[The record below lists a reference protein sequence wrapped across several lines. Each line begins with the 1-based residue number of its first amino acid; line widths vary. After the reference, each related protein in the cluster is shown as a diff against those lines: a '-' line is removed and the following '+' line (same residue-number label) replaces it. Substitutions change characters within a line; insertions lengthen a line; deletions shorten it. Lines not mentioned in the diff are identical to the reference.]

1 MNWNLSLQVVH
12 FSKLVSRKSNLEKLI
27 PKVLNANWVTEGV
40 ATNSDFSFT
49 STKEP
54 FGVSKR
60 LIGMDL
66 GVNSR
71 SLSRSRRKAQFEGW
85 GLLLASYFDRRQES
99 LVAGNLFDSPPVKRS
114 IKENLL
120 QHIECLEQIAAS
132 KKDFGLVLE
141 DDAIPLNS
149 TFEEMNSFLANNAP
163 KTRFALFCGSGAG
176 LTRTISDR
184 DAMPYGI
191 YETRG
196 YYTRTAVATI
206 YSRDVAVNL
215 VNLFKSSPLPDWMPI
230 DYLVQVGLRKLKC
243 KSFWQDPPWFIQG
256 SESGE
261 YQSSLR

>member
-1 MNWNLSLQVVH
+1 MDRNLSLQIVH
-12 FSKLVSRKSNLEKLI
+12 FSKLANRRSMLKRQI
-27 PKVLNANWVTEGV
+27 PEELNANWITEEI
-40 ATNSDFSFT
+40 TKDSHYSFM
-49 STKEP
+49 SMKDP

-71 SLSRSRRKAQFEGW
+71 SMNRSRRKAQFEGW
-85 GLLLASYFDRRQES
+85 ALFLASFFDGRKES
-99 LVAGNLFDSPPVKRS
+99 LVAGDLVNSHPVKIN

-132 KKDFGLVLE
+132 QRNFGLVLE
-141 DDAIPLNS
+141 DDALPSNS
-149 TFEEMNSFLANNAP
+149 TFNEIQDLLLNHAP
-163 KTRFALFCGSGAG
+163 KSNFVLFCGSGAG

-184 DAMPYGI
+184 DTLPYGI
-191 YETRG
+191 YGTRG

-206 YSRDVAVNL
+206 YSKDVVIKL
-215 VNLFKSSPLPDWMPI
+215 LDLFKSSPLPDWMPI

-243 KSFWQDPPWFIQG
+243 KSYWQDPPWFIQG
-256 SESGE
+256 SESGA